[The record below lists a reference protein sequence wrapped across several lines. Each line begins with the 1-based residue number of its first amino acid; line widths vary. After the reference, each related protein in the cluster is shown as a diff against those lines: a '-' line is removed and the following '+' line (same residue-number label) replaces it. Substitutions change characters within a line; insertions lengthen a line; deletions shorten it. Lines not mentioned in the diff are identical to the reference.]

1 MLEHRL
7 QVSQT
12 KTEPRTFGRQTALA
26 VGLAGI
32 IIGWLILN
40 LFTSWTGFAMEMDSK
55 LAGGE
60 ETASALG
67 RFFGAL
73 VLVLFFAENEGWRLR
88 WVASG
93 LVVLGLG
100 HLVFGYLE
108 PQIQNEP
115 AELNESLYEA
125 LVAQILACALF
136 AIGLVPRTPPRLW
149 SLIVAVIL
157 AGLPMAV
164 YFYIFEVLK
173 DEDLMPALTHLESA
187 VDTLGAGSP
196 LEWLTVWNWIFYPI
210 PFVLAASAVAGG
222 ILRVREGGG
231 NGGWRAPWWWLLPA
245 VVLLAGAQLHEVFW
259 PSGYT
264 GSVLTTAEFLRLV
277 LTVVVVVGGI
287 IELWRIGSERAAL
300 LAAEEERNRRLE
312 ELSVMK
318 ADFSAMV
325 AHELGTPLAAIRG
338 NADMLT
344 ARDLDPETRASALA
358 AIRSETAALNALIAD
373 VRAAAAG
380 EREDFA
386 VQPRPVSI
394 DTILSEAAAF
404 ARTLPGGHELIVLR
418 ETDGVVRADADRIG
432 QVLRNLLSNASKYS
446 PDGTPIELRA
456 LPGRGGCVRLE
467 VADKGPGIAPRDI
480 GRILEKFGRGRDA
493 AGKKVAGVG
502 LGLYLSRR
510 IVSSHGGKLEVRSK
524 LGEGSVFAFE
534 LEIAEDDQT

>member
-1 MLEHRL
+1 MPKHRL
-7 QVSQT
+7 QVSQE
-12 KTEPRTFGRQTALA
+12 KTRTRVTRRRPALA
-26 VGLAGI
+26 IGLAAVVA
-32 IIGWLILN
+32 GWLVFN
-40 LFTSWTGFAMEMDSK
+40 LLTGWANFAMEVNPK
-55 LAGGE
+55 LSGGE
-60 ETASALG
+60 EAASALT

-88 WVASG
+88 WVAAG

-100 HLVFGYLE
+100 HLIFGYFE
-108 PQIQNEP
+108 PLIQNDP

-136 AIGLVPRTPPRLW
+136 AIGLVPRRPPRFW
-149 SLIVAVIL
+149 IRSAMIVL
-157 AGLPMAV
+157 ACAPVAG
-164 YFYIFEVLK
+164 YIFIFELVG
-173 DEDLMPALTHLESA
+173 DETWMPALTHLESA
-187 VDTLGAGSP
+187 EETMSAGTP
-196 LEWLTVWNWIFYPI
+196 LEWLTVWHWIFSPI
-210 PFVLAASAVAGG
+210 PFVLAATAAVGG
-222 ILRVREGGG
+222 ILRGRESAGD
-231 NGGWRAPWWWLLPA
+231 GWRAPWWWLLPA
-245 VVLLAGAQLHEVFW
+245 VVLLAGAQLHEIFW
-259 PSGYT
+259 PSGYAGT
-264 GSVLTTAEFLRLV
+264 VLTTAEMLRLGFS
-277 LTVVVVVGGI
+277 VVVVIGGI

-338 NADMLT
+338 YADMLA
-344 ARDLDPETRASALA
+344 ARDVDQNTRDSALA

-386 VQPRPVSI
+386 VQPRPVSL
-394 DTILSEAAAF
+394 DNILSEAAAF
-404 ARTLPGGHELIVLR
+404 ARTLPGGHELIVIR
-418 ETDGVVRADADRIG
+418 ETDGVVWADADRIG

-446 PDGTPIELRA
+446 PDGTPIELRT
-456 LPGRGGCVRLE
+456 LPGRGGCARLE

-510 IVSSHGGKLEVRSK
+510 IVSSHGGELEVRSK

>member
-7 QVSQT
+7 QVSQA
-12 KTEPRTFGRQTALA
+12 KTEPRISGRRKALV

-40 LFTSWTGFAMEMDSK
+40 LFTSWTSFAMDMDPK

-88 WVASG
+88 WVAAG

-100 HLVFGYLE
+100 HLVFGYFE

-115 AELNESLYEA
+115 AELNESLYEG

-157 AGLPMAV
+157 AGIPMAG
-164 YFYIFEVLK
+164 YIYIFEVLR
-173 DEDLMPALTHLESA
+173 DENLMPALTRLESA
-187 VDTLGAGSP
+187 ADTLRAGSP

-231 NGGWRAPWWWLLPA
+231 NGWRAPWWWLLPA

-264 GSVLTTAEFLRLV
+264 GSVLTTAEVLRLA
-277 LTVVVVVGGI
+277 LTVVVVVGGV

-338 NADMLT
+338 YADMLST
-344 ARDLDPETRASALA
+344 RALDPDTRTSALA
-358 AIRSETAALNALIAD
+358 AIRSETAALNTLVAD

-386 VQPRPVSI
+386 VQPRPVPL
-394 DTILSEAAAF
+394 DTILSEAATF
-404 ARTLPGGHELIVLR
+404 ARTLPGEHEFTVVR
-418 ETDGVVRADADRIG
+418 EAGGVVRADAERIG
-432 QVLRNLLSNASKYS
+432 QVLRNLLSNAAKYS
-446 PDGTPIELRA
+446 PEGTPIELRA
-456 LPGRGGCVRLE
+456 VPGSKGCVRLE
-467 VADKGPGIAPRDI
+467 VADRGPGIAPRDI

-510 IVSSHGGKLEVRSK
+510 IVSSHGGELEVRST

-534 LEIAEDDQT
+534 LEIAEDVQR